1 MKKHHFIF
9 GLIVVL
15 AAFAVS
21 FFVPAGAEAMALAV
35 TAPAVAI
42 GPSGFSPL
50 QEALLNYLKNIN
62 PELGNKFRNREL
74 RAKDD
79 VIYITRK
86 ADTDSGIIE
95 YLNSTI
101 AKSVGTTNVDKG
113 QLDKDVVFAF
123 DRVKIMYAD
132 SGGAGTDLNA
142 ITTWTTDVNSWVH
155 ALCNAE
161 IEILQDDN
169 ILLTL
174 PAIECGTLDLGLAF
188 DGYQLHNPI
197 VLDPEKQI
205 VVRIKYANGLSV
217 NAANTEY
224 VKILL
229 KGMSTRRRGMV

>member
-9 GLIVVL
+9 ALIALV
-15 AAFAVS
+15 AFAVS
-21 FFVPAGAEAMALAV
+21 FLVPGTEGLALAV
-35 TAPAVAI
+35 SAPAVV
-42 GPSGFSPL
+42 GPNGFTPL
-50 QEALLNYLKNIN
+50 QESLLNYLKNIN
-62 PELGNKFRNREL
+62 PELANKFRNREL

-79 VIYITRK
+79 AIYITRK
-86 ADTDSGIIE
+86 VDGDSGIIE

-113 QLDKDVVFAF
+113 QLDKDVAFAF
-123 DRVKIMYAD
+123 DRIKIMYAD

-142 ITTWTTDVNSWVH
+142 ITTWTTDVNSWVD
-155 ALCNAE
+155 ALVNGE

-174 PAIECGTLDLGLAF
+174 PCIECGTLDLGLSF
-188 DGYQLHNPI
+188 EGYQLHNPV

-205 VVRIKYANGLSV
+205 TIRVKYANGVSMD
-217 NAANTEY
+217 AANTEY
-224 VKILL
+224 VKVIL